1 MTVISSLPFLSYYSH
16 LVKQTRA
23 QTSFIDGLRP
33 SETQKMRNMIYDING
48 GYCKRYDFGY
58 GQTHQLFYGQKEMF
72 MIVDD

>member
-1 MTVISSLPFLSYYSH
+1 MAYHSSRIIH
-16 LVKQTRA
+16 
-23 QTSFIDGLRP
+23 TSPNRQERRLHSFDGLCP

-48 GYCKRYDFGY
+48 GYCKLYDFGY